1 MKQES
6 DQASILIVLFLVRSM
21 DSLIPKANHTQK
33 VVRKIV
39 TLSEGQ
45 IYKAS
50 LDTGERIRKS
60 FSEDQFDA
68 YFKRF

>member
-1 MKQES
+1 
-6 DQASILIVLFLVRSM
+6 M

-39 TLSEGQ
+39 TLTEGQ

>member
-1 MKQES
+1 M
-6 DQASILIVLFLVRSM
+6 
-21 DSLIPKANHTQK
+21 
-33 VVRKIV
+33 

-50 LDTGERIRKS
+50 PDTGERIRKS